1 MLDGRS
7 GERAIEEVAM
17 LRAFAKLTGFVL
29 LALAAVGV
37 VFVAGMRAKSPLV
50 LDAVRRTSRSTKP
63 LVLKTAGTPGG
74 PASVVRHTGR
84 KTGQAYETPV
94 GAVATDDGFVIALP
108 YGSNTDWLK
117 NVLAAGSATIVDNGS
132 TYHVEQ
138 PEVVPMDAVQH
149 HFTPMD
155 QRLHR
160 WFAVDQCLRVRTVS
174 SDEAAQPAADPT

>member
-1 MLDGRS
+1 
-7 GERAIEEVAM
+7 M
-17 LRAFAKLTGFVL
+17 LRALARLIGFVL
-29 LALAAVGV
+29 LALAAIGI

-50 LDAVRRTSRSTKP
+50 LDAVRRTSRSMKP

-84 KTGQAYETPV
+84 RTGQAYETPV

-108 YGSNTDWLK
+108 YGSNTDWLQ
-117 NVLAAGSATIVDNGS
+117 NVLAAGSATIVDSGN
-132 TYHVEQ
+132 TYSVDQ
-138 PEVVPMDAVQH
+138 PEIVPMDDTQH
-149 HFTPMD
+149 HFTPGD

-174 SDEAAQPAADPT
+174 SDAATEPAADPT